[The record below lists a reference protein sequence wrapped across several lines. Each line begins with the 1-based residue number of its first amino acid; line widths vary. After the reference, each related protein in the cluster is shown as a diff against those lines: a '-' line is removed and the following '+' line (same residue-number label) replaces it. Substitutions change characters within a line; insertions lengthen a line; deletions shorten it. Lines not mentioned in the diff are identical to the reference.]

1 MGFTFKDINGE
12 MYELPYEANANYIE
26 TSCEYNEKE
35 DDSLYYVMIDG
46 KAININKETY
56 TAIEIYKNAL
66 R

>member
-26 TSCEYNEKE
+26 TLCEYNEKE
-35 DDSLYYVMIDG
+35 DNSLYYVMIDG

>member
-1 MGFTFKDINGE
+1 M
-12 MYELPYEANANYIE
+12 NYLMKQMQI
-26 TSCEYNEKE
+26 TLKLHVNHNEKE
-35 DDSLYYVMIDG
+35 DNSLYYVMIDG